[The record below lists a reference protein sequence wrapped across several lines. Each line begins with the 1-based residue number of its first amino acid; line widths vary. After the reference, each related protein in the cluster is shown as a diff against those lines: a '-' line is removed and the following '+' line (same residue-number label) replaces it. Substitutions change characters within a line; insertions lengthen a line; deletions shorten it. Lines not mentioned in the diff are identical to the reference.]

1 MLMMDIGKVRSGP
14 VIIKQQGEGALDL
27 HLSAFADL
35 REDDRRRLREAL
47 SGEAKSLPARRDLV
61 SEGEKPETVKV
72 LLEGWAMRYKELPDG
87 RRQIVSFFIPGDL
100 FDANVFI
107 LNEMDHSVGT
117 LTGITYREISAP
129 DFTALLESSGR
140 ISKALWW
147 SELVKIS
154 IQREWT
160 LNLGQR
166 DAYERMAHLFC
177 ELVVRLQMV
186 GLSKNGEMFLPLTQH
201 DLAEATGMTP
211 VHANRTLQ
219 RMRANGLI
227 ELSQQQ
233 LSILDPA
240 GLSEAAK
247 FNPNYL
253 HLPDSIDWSS

>member
-1 MLMMDIGKVRSGP
+1 MLVTRKGKDGSRRIGIDID
-14 VIIKQQGEGALDL
+14 GEAILDL
-27 HLSAFADL
+27 HLSAFAELQDV
-35 REDDRRRLREAL
+35 DRKRLRKAI
-47 SGEAKSLPARRDLV
+47 SGETKTLPPRRDLI
-61 SEGEKPETVKV
+61 SEGDNPTSVRV

-87 RRQIVSFFIPGDL
+87 RRQILSFFIPGDL
-100 FDANVFI
+100 CDANVFI
-107 LNEMDHSVGT
+107 LNEMDHSVGS
-117 LTGITYREISAP
+117 LTPIRYTEIAAA
-129 DFTALLESSGR
+129 DFTDLLEGSGR

-147 SELVKIS
+147 SELVKMS

-177 ELVVRLQMV
+177 ELVERLKLV
-186 GLSKNGEMFLPLTQH
+186 GMSENGAFHLPLTQH

-219 RMRANGLI
+219 RMRSDGLI

-240 GLSEAAK
+240 GLSQVAK

-253 HLPDSIDWSS
+253 HLSGTARSD